1 MEKTRIGI
9 IGLGNRGMGLTKNLF
24 TKMDSMLI
32 TAVADNYET
41 RAEEAAEYVK
51 SETGTKPF
59 AAKDYREVL
68 ARNDV
73 DAVLI
78 ITPWEC
84 HIPMAIEAMRAGK
97 PVGTEV
103 CGATTLEQCFDLVR
117 AQEETGV
124 PFMFLE
130 NCCYGRT
137 ELAVTNMVRKG
148 LFGEIVHCNGAYAH
162 DLREEIA
169 YGEEKHHYRL
179 RHYLGRNGENYPSHE
194 LGPIAKLLN
203 INDGNRM
210 VSLTATASKAAG
222 MREYLKTHEAKGAN
236 ADSIFHQGDIITTTV
251 RCANGETIVMSLD
264 TTLPRYYSRDFT
276 VRGTKGFYE
285 ERTNSVFLDG
295 DEHSNWREHWDNFEK
310 FRDEYEHPIW
320 QRFLQEGVLGGHGG
334 MDGLVYGAFIDCLQK
349 GHDMPIDVYD
359 AASWM
364 AITPLSEASIL
375 LGGAP
380 QIIPDFTNGRWLAR
394 EKGVRSDYALD

>member
-1 MEKTRIGI
+1 
-9 IGLGNRGMGLTKNLF
+9 
-24 TKMDSMLI
+24 
-32 TAVADNYET
+32 
-41 RAEEAAEYVK
+41 
-51 SETGTKPF
+51 
-59 AAKDYREVL
+59 
-68 ARNDV
+68 
-73 DAVLI
+73 
-78 ITPWEC
+78 
-84 HIPMAIEAMRAGK
+84 
-97 PVGTEV
+97 
-103 CGATTLEQCFDLVR
+103 
-117 AQEETGV
+117 
-124 PFMFLE
+124 
-130 NCCYGRT
+130 
-137 ELAVTNMVRKG
+137 
-148 LFGEIVHCNGAYAH
+148 
-162 DLREEIA
+162 
-169 YGEEKHHYRL
+169 
-179 RHYLGRNGENYPSHE
+179 
-194 LGPIAKLLN
+194 
-203 INDGNRM
+203 
-210 VSLTATASKAAG
+210 

-295 DEHSNWREHWDNFEK
+295 DEHSNWREHWNNFEK

-320 QRFLQEGVLGGHGG
+320 QRFLKEGVLGGHGG

-349 GHDMPIDVYD
+349 GCDMPIDVYD

-394 EKGVRSDYALD
+394 EKGARSDYALD